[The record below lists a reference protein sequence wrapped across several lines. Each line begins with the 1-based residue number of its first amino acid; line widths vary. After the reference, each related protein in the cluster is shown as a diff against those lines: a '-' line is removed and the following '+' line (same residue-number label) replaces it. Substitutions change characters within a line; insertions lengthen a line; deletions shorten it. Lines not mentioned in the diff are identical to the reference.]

1 MIYFFSDN
9 HYGVEPGKHQ
19 FECLPESLCKE
30 ITFFMDDWAL
40 LESGEWEKDCE
51 PLILNMIG
59 DTCNQPHP
67 GQGAEAAVKRYC
79 ERGGNILLLHG
90 SSAAFWKWDWWRE
103 IVGLRW
109 TRGNDPDGQVAS
121 THPIGTCTVKVQK
134 SRHPLAK
141 QLKEFSLPEDEI
153 YTALEETCP
162 IMTLMTTVVNG
173 ETWPQC
179 CEAISPWN
187 GKIVSLIPGHKPE
200 CTQNPGLI
208 YNLEVLIHY
217 LWK

>member
-1 MIYFFSDN
+1 
-9 HYGVEPGKHQ
+9 
-19 FECLPESLCKE
+19 
-30 ITFFMDDWAL
+30 MDDWAL

-51 PLILNMIG
+51 LLILNMIG
-59 DTCNQPHP
+59 DTCDQPHP

-109 TRGNDPDGQVAS
+109 TRGNDPDGQVVS
-121 THPIGTCTVKVQK
+121 THPMGACTVKVQK

-187 GKIVSLIPGHKPE
+187 GKIISLIPGHKPE

-208 YNLEVLIHY
+208 YNLDVLIHY